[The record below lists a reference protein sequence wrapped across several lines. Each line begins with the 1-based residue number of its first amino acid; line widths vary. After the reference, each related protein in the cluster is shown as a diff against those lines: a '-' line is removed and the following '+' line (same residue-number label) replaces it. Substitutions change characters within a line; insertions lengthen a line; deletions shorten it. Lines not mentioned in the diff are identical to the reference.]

1 MERLIAKM
9 PSAAL
14 VIYFAHSVTY
24 GLTCSIQLTSL
35 GSYPISLWS
44 IDMCPSLSVCPALK
58 QSRKSIPQLACRVY
72 GLFAVVSAKFYEFYE
87 SLALLLPPIDF
98 LFYINWLELSASTL
112 TSMFHMIFGNRY
124 TTMSRNEVKRNR
136 KPPAMPNWVDVP
148 PINIHVLL
156 MSSQRPVVSQADD
169 EATRQKP
176 VRNDSIGIPG
186 RINVAVE
193 EYTNWH
199 LSRVST
205 EMFKENIRKA
215 QDVWPHRSGL
225 FCQRCKDWC
234 CAQVC

>member
-1 MERLIAKM
+1 
-9 PSAAL
+9 
-14 VIYFAHSVTY
+14 
-24 GLTCSIQLTSL
+24 
-35 GSYPISLWS
+35 
-44 IDMCPSLSVCPALK
+44 
-58 QSRKSIPQLACRVY
+58 
-72 GLFAVVSAKFYEFYE
+72 
-87 SLALLLPPIDF
+87 
-98 LFYINWLELSASTL
+98 
-112 TSMFHMIFGNRY
+112 
-124 TTMSRNEVKRNR
+124 
-136 KPPAMPNWVDVP
+136 MPNWVDVP

-215 QDVWPHRSGL
+215 QDV
-225 FCQRCKDWC
+225 
-234 CAQVC
+234 